1 MKTTLKMKMNSKIK
15 TTSKVKTTENLKIR
29 NICLPLQMFSVQH
42 PLKKIVSHTKMENDL
57 QFNWTQWTLQL
68 LFGYRTCFRKIDTIE
83 INLVCNHSHSPQKSG
98 NISFWKTAQGSLV
111 TAQQATDS
119 PKQPKPTKPRPKN
132 LEHIQNSSN
141 QAAEQP
147 KPTKPRP
154 KNLAIYHFR
163 RQL

>member
-1 MKTTLKMKMNSKIK
+1 MTAQQATDSPKQPKPTKPRPKNFEHIQNSSNQAAEQPKPTKPRLK
-15 TTSKVKTTENLKIR
+15 NLAIY
-29 NICLPLQMFSVQH
+29 H
-42 PLKKIVSHTKMENDL
+42 
-57 QFNWTQWTLQL
+57 
-68 LFGYRTCFRKIDTIE
+68 
-83 INLVCNHSHSPQKSG
+83 
-98 NISFWKTAQGSLV
+98 FWKTAQGSLV

>member
-57 QFNWTQWTLQL
+57 QFNWTQWTPQL

-83 INLVCNHSHSPQKSG
+83 INLVCNHSHSFYLNK
-98 NISFWKTAQGSLV
+98 V
-111 TAQQATDS
+111 TDAKVVTWTIKWNVNKINWLRIWLS
-119 PKQPKPTKPRPKN
+119 
-132 LEHIQNSSN
+132 
-141 QAAEQP
+141 AEGHWRFVQ
-147 KPTKPRP
+147 
-154 KNLAIYHFR
+154 
-163 RQL
+163 